1 MGDALLYTYGNV
13 ESVTPPWDAI
23 LRNAGTDIV
32 LFDTNAPL
40 SNVIAHASDWV
51 QVYADPHNVAF
62 APRDRV
68 AALHLPPQPSYTTP
82 GDTCTA
88 LVQTP
93 AAQLQQAPG

>member
-1 MGDALLYTYGNV
+1 MPCCTRTAASSRSRRSGTASCAT
-13 ESVTPPWDAI
+13 
-23 LRNAGTDIV
+23 RGTDIV

-40 SNVIAHASDWV
+40 SNVIAHAPDWV
-51 QVYADPHNVAF
+51 QVYSDPHNVAF

-93 AAQLQQAPG
+93 PAQLQQAPG